1 MTTHSSIADARH
13 SARQVDAFITEMER
27 AVVGKRQQLE
37 LIVAAFLS
45 GGHVL
50 LDDVPGVAKTLIAR
64 SFATVTGLRFSRVQF
79 TPDVLP
85 ADITGTTMLDL
96 HTRTPSFRPGPVFA
110 EVVLADE
117 INRAPAKTQSALLE
131 AMQEAQVTADG
142 ESHPL
147 PDPFFV
153 IATQNPIESEGTYPL
168 PEAQLDRFALCT
180 TIGYPGPAD
189 EIEVVQRRIQRGSE
203 TIDLATVTSRDEL
216 ARIRG
221 VVEQVHVD
229 PSLIAYAVEIV
240 RRSRQARDLSLGASP
255 RGSLALIAVS
265 RARAVIAGRD
275 FVTPDDIRAVAIPC
289 LGHRVVSSDQAWAR
303 GMRNNEIVQVVVDS
317 VATPSWQ

>member
-1 MTTHSSIADARH
+1 MTTDQTIVEPELAANH
-13 SARQVDAFITEMER
+13 VDILITEIER
-27 AVVGKRQQLE
+27 AVVGKRIELE
-37 LIVAAFLS
+37 LIIAAFLA

-64 SFATVTGLRFSRVQF
+64 SFAAVSGLRFSRVQF

-96 HTRTPSFRPGPVFA
+96 QTRRPSFRPGPIFA

-117 INRAPAKTQSALLE
+117 INRAPAKTQAALLE

-168 PEAQLDRFALCT
+168 PEAQLDRFALRT
-180 TIGYPGPAD
+180 SIGYPNEGD
-189 EIEVVQRRIQRGSE
+189 EIEVVRRRIVRGDD
-203 TIDLATVTSRDEL
+203 TVDLKAVSSRDEL
-216 ARIRG
+216 AQIRQI
-221 VVEQVHVD
+221 VERVHVD
-229 PSLIAYAVEIV
+229 QTIVAYAVEIV
-240 RRSRQARDLSLGASP
+240 RRTRRARDLSLGASP
-255 RGSLALIAVS
+255 RGSLALIGVA
-265 RARAVIAGRD
+265 RARAVISGRD
-275 FVTPDDIRAVAIPC
+275 FVTPDDIRSVAVPC

-303 GMRNNEIVQVVVDS
+303 GLRNNEIVQDVIDS
-317 VATPSWQ
+317 VAAPSWQ

>member
-1 MTTHSSIADARH
+1 MTTDQTIAEPELAATH
-13 SARQVDAFITEMER
+13 VDHVITEIER
-27 AVVGKRQQLE
+27 AVVGKRTELE
-37 LIVAAFLS
+37 LIIAAFLAS
-45 GGHVL
+45 GHVL

-64 SFATVTGLRFSRVQF
+64 SFATVTGLHFSRVQF

-96 HTRTPSFRPGPVFA
+96 QTRTPSFRPGPIFA

-117 INRAPAKTQSALLE
+117 INRAPAKTQAALLE

-168 PEAQLDRFALCT
+168 PEAQLDRFVLRT
-180 TIGYPGPAD
+180 SIGYPNQDD
-189 EIEVVQRRIQRGSE
+189 EIEVVRRRIDRGRE
-203 TIDLATVTSRDEL
+203 TVDLQAVSSRNEL
-216 ARIRG
+216 AQIRQI
-221 VVEQVHVD
+221 VERVHVD
-229 PSLIAYAVEIV
+229 QTIVAYAVEIV
-240 RRSRQARDLSLGASP
+240 RRTRRARDLSLGASP
-255 RGSLALIAVS
+255 RGSLALIGVA
-265 RARAVIAGRD
+265 RARAVISGRD
-275 FVTPDDIRAVAIPC
+275 FVTPDDIRSVAVPC

-303 GMRNNEIVQVVVDS
+303 GLRNNEIVQDVIDS
-317 VATPSWQ
+317 VAAPSWQ

>member
-1 MTTHSSIADARH
+1 MTTDQSMSEAVRAAHHVGAL
-13 SARQVDAFITEMER
+13 ITEIER
-27 AVVGKRQQLE
+27 AVVGKRDELE
-37 LIVAAFLS
+37 LIVAAFLA

-96 HTRTPSFRPGPVFA
+96 QTRTPSFRPGPIFA
-110 EVVLADE
+110 QVVLADE
-117 INRAPAKTQSALLE
+117 INRAPAKTQAALLE

-142 ESHPL
+142 ESHAL

-168 PEAQLDRFALCT
+168 PEAQLDRFALRT
-180 TIGYPGPAD
+180 TIGYPTQVD
-189 EIEVVQRRIQRGSE
+189 EVEIVQRRIARDGE
-203 TIDLATVTSRDEL
+203 AVYLATVSSPAEL
-216 ARIRG
+216 ARIRQ
-221 VVEQVHVD
+221 VVEHVHVD
-229 PSLIAYAVEIV
+229 GTLIAYAVEIV
-240 RRSRQARDLSLGASP
+240 RRTRQARDLSLGASP
-255 RGSLALIAVS
+255 RGSLALIGV
-265 RARAVIAGRD
+265 ARAKAVVAGRN
-275 FVTPDDIRAVAIPC
+275 FVTPDDIRAIAVPC

-303 GMRNNEIVQVVVDS
+303 GLRNNEIVKAVIDS
-317 VATPSWQ
+317 VAAPSWQ

>member
-1 MTTHSSIADARH
+1 MTTNRSTIDAEH
-13 SARQVDAFITEMER
+13 SAHRIDAFITEIER

-64 SFATVTGLRFSRVQF
+64 SFATVTGLQFSRVQF

-142 ESHPL
+142 ESHRL

-168 PEAQLDRFALCT
+168 PEAQLDRFALRT
-180 TIGYPGPAD
+180 TIGYPDADD
-189 EIEVVQRRIQRGSE
+189 EIEVVQRRILRGRD
-203 TIDLATVTSRDEL
+203 TADLAAVTDCDEL
-216 ARIRG
+216 IRIRS

-229 PSLIAYAVEIV
+229 PGLIAYAVEIV
-240 RRSRQARDLSLGASP
+240 RRSRHARDLSLGASP
-255 RGSLALIAVS
+255 RGSLALIGVS

-275 FVTPDDIRAVAIPC
+275 FVTPDDIRAVAVPC

-303 GMRNNEIVQVVVDS
+303 GMRNNEIVQAVVDS
-317 VATPSWQ
+317 VAAPSWQ

>member
-1 MTTHSSIADARH
+1 MTTDDTIADAELAAAH
-13 SARQVDAFITEMER
+13 VDAVITEIER
-27 AVVGKRQQLE
+27 AVVGKRPELQL
-37 LIVAAFLS
+37 IIAAFLA

-64 SFATVTGLRFSRVQF
+64 SFAIVTGLRFSRVQF

-96 HTRTPSFRPGPVFA
+96 QTRTPSFRPGPIFA

-131 AMQEAQVTADG
+131 AMQECQVTADG
-142 ESHPL
+142 QSRRL

-168 PEAQLDRFALCT
+168 PEAQLDRFAVRT
-180 TIGYPGPAD
+180 SIGYPTPND
-189 EIEVVQRRIQRGSE
+189 EIEVVRRRILRGGE
-203 TIDLATVTSRDEL
+203 TTDLSTVSGHDEL
-216 ARIRG
+216 EKIRQI
-221 VVEQVHVD
+221 VEHVHVD
-229 PSLIAYAVEIV
+229 ESIIAYAVEIV
-240 RRSRQARDLSLGASP
+240 RRTRKARDLSLGASP
-255 RGSLALIAVS
+255 RGSLALIGVS
-265 RARAVIAGRD
+265 RAKAVIDGRN
-275 FVTPDDIRAVAIPC
+275 FVTPDDIREVAVPC

-303 GMRNNEIVQVVVDS
+303 GLRNNEIVQDVINS
-317 VATPSWQ
+317 VAAPSWQ